1 MWLFFA
7 ECSSVYAVSDS
18 CDDDDD
24 SDDTDLTTV
33 QSLDISQGVAMPSYA
48 SKPLDPPLVS
58 FNDIA
63 SPTAN

>member
-1 MWLFFA
+1 M
-7 ECSSVYAVSDS
+7 SDS